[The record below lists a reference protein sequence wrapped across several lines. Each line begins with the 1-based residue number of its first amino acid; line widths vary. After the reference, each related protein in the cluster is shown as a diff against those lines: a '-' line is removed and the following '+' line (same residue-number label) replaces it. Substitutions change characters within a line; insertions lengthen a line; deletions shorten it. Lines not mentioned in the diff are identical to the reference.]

1 LPGLISKY
9 TGFEDEEQ
17 AAMRLTE
24 RGRRAWVAA
33 AMAAVIGGGGVA
45 VGAVAVGPALT
56 STPAAAAPAST
67 PAPGVTPAAAE
78 GKDRSGYS
86 GVVRRVLPS
95 VVLIRTTTGLGSGV
109 VLDDKG
115 NIVTNAHVAGDAKEF
130 QVQVAGQA
138 KPQSAKLVGSY
149 PPDDLAVIQAED
161 PASLTPARFG
171 DSSKAQA
178 GDVVL
183 AIGNPLGLSGSV
195 TEGIVSATGRAVTE
209 PATPGSPA
217 ATLPDAIQT
226 SAPINP
232 GNSGGAL
239 VNTAGEVIGI
249 PTLAAASPASG
260 AQAQGIGFAIP
271 SNLARDIAQQLIESG
286 HVTNSHRA
294 ALGVQVATVNGADG
308 APAGAGVVAVT
319 PDGAADRAGIRAG
332 DVIRS
337 LGETPI
343 PDTQSLMEALAT
355 AQPGQSVTVTVSR
368 DSQPLHLRLTL
379 GELPGS

>member
-1 LPGLISKY
+1 
-9 TGFEDEEQ
+9 
-17 AAMRLTE
+17 
-24 RGRRAWVAA
+24 
-33 AMAAVIGGGGVA
+33 MAAVIGGGGVA

-209 PATPGSPA
+209 PATLGSPA